1 MNGEVLAVMTVIGT
15 IAFVL
20 YLLIS
25 SRHKER
31 MALLEYD
38 RDASVFSP
46 GRKHAS
52 GALKFGLI
60 LLFGGLG
67 ILFGYFVQRMFGLP
81 EEVATFSFLFIAAG
95 GGLLTYY
102 YINQQQNHHD

>member
-1 MNGEVLAVMTVIGT
+1 MIGT
-15 IAFVL
+15 FAFVL

-38 RDASVFSP
+38 RDASVFTP

-52 GALKFGLI
+52 GALKFGLV
-60 LLFGGLG
+60 LLFGGVG
-67 ILFGYFVQRMFGLP
+67 ILMGYFVQRIFGLP
-81 EEVATFSFLFIAAG
+81 EEMATFSFLLIAAG

-102 YINQQQNHHD
+102 FMTQQHDRHD